1 MESRSPSNN
10 LTVKHCEC
18 LHHPP
23 EDADHGCG
31 VAVGCPEPVERKV
44 ALRQHTNGCERQ
56 AEEAVMSA
64 GHLAAH
70 RLAYRFGW

>member
-1 MESRSPSNN
+1 MGFRSLSNN
-10 LTVKHCEC
+10 LTVNHYRC
-18 LHHPP
+18 LHHPL
-23 EDADHGCG
+23 D
-31 VAVGCPEPVERKV
+31 VAVYARDVAAGCPEPVERRV

-56 AEEAVMSA
+56 AEEAVVPA